1 MKYIYFLTGG
11 LFVFYAILLL
21 FISSIDFG
29 VFCFLFL
36 GLVFLLYPFIKNR
49 KKIKLFFRVFVVL
62 LFLFVGGLETL
73 IQINSE
79 DDQAPESVSYLIV
92 LGGGIKGD
100 EPSLTL
106 ANRLDTAYDYLKD
119 NLSKKVVVTGGIGVG
134 KTLSEGEVMK
144 KYLMKKG
151 ISEERIIVEDKAT
164 STYENF
170 LFSKELIN
178 SSKKIIVVSSDF
190 HLFRAKKIAEKM
202 DLEPYGLSSETPLT
216 VAPQAHLREYLAIVK
231 TLILDN

>member
-1 MKYIYFLTGG
+1 MKYIYFLIGG
-11 LFVFYAILLL
+11 LFVFYAIILL
-21 FISSIDFG
+21 FISNIDFG

-36 GLVFLLYPFIKNR
+36 GLVFLFYPFVRNR
-49 KKIKLFFRVFVVL
+49 KKFKLLFRIFVVL
-62 LFLFVGGLETL
+62 LFLFVGSLETL
-73 IQINSE
+73 IQINSGN
-79 DDQAPESVSYLIV
+79 DRAPESASYLIV

-106 ANRLDTAYDYLKD
+106 ASRLDKAYDYLKD
-119 NLSKKVVVTGGIGVG
+119 HPSKKVVVTGGVGVG

-170 LFSKELIN
+170 LFSKELIH
-178 SSKKIIVVSSDF
+178 SSKKVIVVSSDF
-190 HLFRAKKIAEKM
+190 HLFRAKWIARKM
-202 DLEPYGLSSETPLT
+202 GLQPYGLSSETPLT
-216 VAPQAHLREYLAIVK
+216 VTPQAHIREYLAIIK
-231 TLILDN
+231 TLTLDN